1 VRTRLLQESADQLA
15 ACIQRNSV
23 PEVPA
28 CCRVPPGA
36 EAARRVLTYAHKLS
50 YTTFAP
56 PGFEPG
62 KTALGNFRPPVPQE
76 WQMRMSQL
84 HHFAGDRAACNTH
97 QAALG
102 SRGKQEAS
110 FGDSPFTRCVI
121 MRSCVSSRM

>member
-1 VRTRLLQESADQLA
+1 MSNWLVQDSADQLA

-23 PEVPA
+23 PDVPA
-28 CCRVPPGA
+28 SCKVPPGA

-62 KTALGNFRPPVPQE
+62 KTALGNFRPPAPQE

-84 HHFAGDRAACNTH
+84 HRFAGDCARLATPESGPLLPAT
-97 QAALG
+97 G
-102 SRGKQEAS
+102 SREPLCCKQ
-110 FGDSPFTRCVI
+110 
-121 MRSCVSSRM
+121 